1 MIKVDHFTMKIKL
14 IISTEDRYYVAII
27 TIKLGCKI
35 AGMDRLNVPL
45 RDTVGGDEVDG
56 EEGDE

>member
-1 MIKVDHFTMKIKL
+1 MKIKL